1 MTRASSRRCA
11 VVALA
16 LGATIAESTTAAAQA
31 RDTTGPKP
39 KSPTHFFDVEDPLP
53 LTLTANFSRLGRD
66 KGEKVPWR
74 AATVSYPGPDGKPIT
89 VPVTVRTRGFF
100 RLKECAFPPLWLNF
114 GRKAAAGTVFQG
126 LDKPKLVNY
135 CRDNDRYEEYV
146 LQELQLYRIHA
157 LLTPFSHKTRLV
169 RTTYVDSTSGKV
181 QTTRYA
187 FILEEPKAL
196 AERVGGAV
204 VEEKGAGAGDFE
216 PYHAAL
222 VGVFQ
227 YFIGNPDWSAAHLH
241 NAEIVRDSIFR
252 NILVPYDFDF
262 AGAVNTLYA
271 VPDSLLPI
279 KSVRQRI
286 FRGHCAP
293 ANDYARVFA
302 LFNEKK
308 SAIYALYSDQIGRLL
323 RPGTVKETLAY
334 FDGFYRTIDSPR
346 TAKREIVDAC
356 LDIQ

>member
-1 MTRASSRRCA
+1 MPRVTNRRC
-11 VVALA
+11 VVFVLAFGAALA
-16 LGATIAESTTAAAQA
+16 GSTNAAAQA
-31 RDTTGPKP
+31 PDTAAPKR

-53 LTLTANFSRLGRD
+53 LTLTANFSRLQRD

-74 AATVSYPGPDGKPIT
+74 AATVAYPGPDGRPVT

-100 RLKECAFPPLWLNF
+100 RLKECAFPPLRLNF

-126 LDKPKLVNY
+126 LDKPKVVNY
-135 CRDNDRYEEYV
+135 CRDNDRFEEYV

-169 RTTYVDSTSGKV
+169 RTTYVDSASGKI

-196 AERVGGAV
+196 AERVGGAI
-204 VEEKGAGAGDFE
+204 VEEKGATAGDFE
-216 PYHAAL
+216 PYNAAL

-241 NAEIVRDSIFR
+241 NAEIVRDTLFR

-279 KSVRQRI
+279 KSVRERL

-293 ANDYARVFA
+293 ADVYARVFA

-308 SAIYALYSDQIGRLL
+308 GAIYALYGDQIGRLL

-334 FDGFYRTIDSPR
+334 FDGFYRTINSPR
-346 TAKREIVDAC
+346 LAQREIVDAC

>member
-1 MTRASSRRCA
+1 MPRASIRRCA
-11 VVALA
+11 VFALS
-16 LGATIAESTTAAAQA
+16 LGATIAGSTTATAQA
-31 RDTTGPKP
+31 RDTAAPKP
-39 KSPTHFFDVEDPLP
+39 KPPTHFFDVEDPLP
-53 LTLTANFSRLGRD
+53 LTFTANLSRLRGD
-66 KGEKVPWR
+66 KGEKAPWR
-74 AATVSYPGPDGKPIT
+74 AATIAYPGPDGRP
-89 VPVTVRTRGFF
+89 VALPVTVRTRGFF
-100 RLKECAFPPLWLNF
+100 RLKECAFPPLRLNF
-114 GRKAAAGTVFQG
+114 GRKAVAGTVFEG

-146 LQELQLYRIHA
+146 LQELQLYRILA

-204 VEEKGAGAGDFE
+204 IEEKGATAGDFE
-216 PYHAAL
+216 PYNAAL

-227 YFIGNPDWSAAHLH
+227 YFIGNPDWSTAHLH

-279 KSVRQRI
+279 KSVRERI
-286 FRGHCAP
+286 FRGHCAS
-293 ANDYARVFA
+293 ADDYASVFA

-323 RPGTVKETLAY
+323 RPGTIKETLAY
-334 FDGFYRTIDSPR
+334 FDDFYRTINSPR
-346 TAKREIVDAC
+346 TAKRAIVDAC